1 MRSKS
6 AASLVAL
13 ALAPALAACQISS
26 GGSSSSGEYP
36 GDTIELIV
44 GTSAG
49 GPTDTN
55 ARILATCM
63 EKDLGET
70 IVVKNV
76 DGASGAMGNREL
88 MAAEPDGY
96 TLSLTPAT
104 GLTLSPYLDDLG
116 FSHEDVTPV
125 GRLFSTT
132 MVFVTKDSYKNGE
145 EFFADAKKNPG
156 KITVGTPGP
165 TSPKSVVMQALRD
178 NHDIDLKP
186 VPLDGDSGVVT
197 AMLGNNIDVAA
208 VEATE
213 TLKGHVASGE
223 LTPLAYISPGT
234 VPWLEDVPSLED
246 LGYADAMLPNNEYP
260 LYGPQGM
267 SEDIVSTLEES
278 MKGCVESPEVVEQ
291 IGEDYVIK
299 PFPGAAETESWLV
312 ESAQTYQDI
321 VE

>member
-6 AASLVAL
+6 VVSML
-13 ALAPALAACQISS
+13 ALAVLPGLAACQVSS
-26 GGSSSSGEYP
+26 GDSASGGDYP
-36 GDTIELIV
+36 GDTIEIIV

-55 ARILATCM
+55 TRVLATCM
-63 EKDLGET
+63 EKDLGQT

-88 MAAEPDGY
+88 ISAKADGY

-104 GLTLSPYLDDLG
+104 GLVLSPYLDDLG
-116 FSHEDVTPV
+116 FSHEDVTPI
-125 GRLFSTT
+125 GRLFATT

-165 TSPKSVVMQALRD
+165 TSPKSVVMEALRD

-186 VPLDGDSGVVT
+186 VPLDGDAGVVT

-213 TLKGHVASGE
+213 TLKAYIASGE
-223 LTPLAYISPGT
+223 LTALAYISPGT
-234 VPWLEDVPSLED
+234 VPWLEGVPTLED

-260 LYGPQGM
+260 LYGPKGL
-267 SEDIVSTLEES
+267 SDDVVETLEAS
-278 MKGCVESPEVVEQ
+278 MKACVESSEVVET
-291 IGEDYVIK
+291 IGEDYITK
-299 PFPGAAETESWLV
+299 PFQGGEATATWLDESSET
-312 ESAQTYQDI
+312 YKGI

>member
-1 MRSKS
+1 MRPKS
-6 AASLVAL
+6 VVSLMAL
-13 ALAPALAACQISS
+13 ALAPALVACQVSS
-26 GGSSSSGEYP
+26 GASSSDGDYP
-36 GDTIELIV
+36 GDTIEIIV

-55 ARILATCM
+55 TRILASCM
-63 EKDLGET
+63 EEDLGQT

-88 MAAEPDGY
+88 IASEADGY

-104 GLTLSPYLDDLG
+104 GLVLSPYLDELG
-116 FSHEDVTPV
+116 FSHEDITPI
-125 GRLFSTT
+125 GRLFATT
-132 MVFVTKDSYKNGE
+132 MVFVTKDSYQNGE

-165 TSPKSVVMQALRD
+165 TSPKSVVMEALRN

-197 AMLGNNIDVAA
+197 AMLGKNIDVAA

-213 TLKGHVASGE
+213 TLKGHVESGE

-234 VPWLEDVPSLED
+234 VPWLEDVPDLKE
-246 LGYADAMLPNNEYP
+246 LGYPDAVLPNNEYP
-260 LYGPQGM
+260 LYGPKGLPDDVVDM
-267 SEDIVSTLEES
+267 LEES
-278 MKGCVESPEVVEQ
+278 MKGCVESPEVMEA
-291 IGEDYVIK
+291 IGEDYVTD
-299 PFPGAAETESWLV
+299 PFQGAEETATWLD
-312 ESAQTYQDI
+312 ESAKTYQGI